1 MGRFRLADHGALIL
15 ILFLFLRAAEFVRL
29 GNSPEVTLGKPA
41 APSFP

>member
-15 ILFLFLRAAEFVRL
+15 ILFLRAAEFVQL